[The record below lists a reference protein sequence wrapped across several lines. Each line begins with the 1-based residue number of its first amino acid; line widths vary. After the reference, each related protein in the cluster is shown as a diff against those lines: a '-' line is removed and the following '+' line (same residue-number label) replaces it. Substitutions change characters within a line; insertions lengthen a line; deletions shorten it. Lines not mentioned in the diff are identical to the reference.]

1 MSEKWRE
8 WRKIHSN
15 RDEIETMVEVLVSKH
30 KKDVHQIVANNATET
45 TQHAISRDTENK
57 KEVKLSSS

>member
-45 TQHAISRDTENK
+45 TQRATSIDTENK
-57 KEVKLSSS
+57 KEVKLSPS

>member
-45 TQHAISRDTENK
+45 TQHATSIDTENM
-57 KEVKLSSS
+57 KEVKLSPS